1 MEMNYTYSHT
11 ERQTDR
17 FTHSLTRLLA
27 LDESYLGLALAD
39 LPDRDKERMMCPVFE
54 CVSKCHRQGLSD
66 YVNYV
71 TIPLVSSFNMW
82 EYDS

>member
-54 CVSKCHRQGLSD
+54 CVSRESMAVIMLDCSGSGCLSD
-66 YVNYV
+66 CVNSV
-71 TIPLVSSFNMW
+71 TIP
-82 EYDS
+82 